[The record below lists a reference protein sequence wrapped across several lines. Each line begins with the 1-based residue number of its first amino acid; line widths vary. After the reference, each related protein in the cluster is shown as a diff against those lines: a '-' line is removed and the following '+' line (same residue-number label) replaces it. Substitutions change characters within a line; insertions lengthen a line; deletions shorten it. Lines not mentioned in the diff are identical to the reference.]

1 MSGDFSEYRKA
12 IDRIDD
18 EILRLLNERS
28 KSVIEIGKL
37 KKQRDAGANL
47 HTSAREAAIVERLIQ
62 QNTGPFPS
70 EANSTSLSRNHVRLP
85 LS

>member
-1 MSGDFSEYRKA
+1 MSGDLSGYRKE

-37 KKQRDAGANL
+37 KKQRDA
-47 HTSAREAAIVERLIQ
+47 ARISIPR
-62 QNTGPFPS
+62 
-70 EANSTSLSRNHVRLP
+70 RVRRP
-85 LS
+85 